1 MMMEPRYVTVT
12 DAARTDLGEFAPVSF
27 DHAHGDDENTFTLT
41 AYADQFTTAKGGLVY
56 IDGGDLG
63 GIIDDISVSLDASA
77 QRIVTYKGR
86 TFTGILGNL
95 VVQPDSGQD
104 YYTASGEANAVLGQV
119 ITHLGAGDIFSAS
132 AADSGLTVSFTFPR
146 YVDAYMG
153 LRKMAD
159 SCGGILHHAYD
170 HVTKRVILSVEARPT
185 LPEISNEQ
193 ATITLASRR
202 PYNHVIV
209 GGIGEL
215 KDRVIVHRY
224 ADASGNISTT
234 QTFTGA
240 DERAYFYDLNTAEQA
255 DAEEAAEE
263 WLANAQGAD
272 TTTVEVTGESL
283 EFDVGDHVTVSD
295 PETGTAAE
303 VVIGKKIVRIDPYDG
318 YTARYVTA
326 NETGARIVSGEGGAW
341 NYRPNLPA
349 VYYDETAANFRYG
362 AALQDVESVTYDISS
377 KVTPGA
383 NTSVHTAQ
391 MVVYGGAY
399 AQVFIRLNNTQAR
412 SAGTAYHLCTLDSS
426 ICPAVI
432 AGAIEGTMGFGDIDG
447 GRVTI
452 RYMNGRGS
460 SAGLWIYSSYML
472 ATPITRTL
480 PEVPD
485 AGYVHVD
492 DIITA
497 AQIANL
503 LT

>member
-1 MMMEPRYVTVT
+1 
-12 DAARTDLGEFAPVSF
+12 
-27 DHAHGDDENTFTLT
+27 
-41 AYADQFTTAKGGLVY
+41 
-56 IDGGDLG
+56 
-63 GIIDDISVSLDASA
+63 
-77 QRIVTYKGR
+77 
-86 TFTGILGNL
+86 
-95 VVQPDSGQD
+95 
-104 YYTASGEANAVLGQV
+104 
-119 ITHLGAGDIFSAS
+119 
-132 AADSGLTVSFTFPR
+132 
-146 YVDAYMG
+146 MG